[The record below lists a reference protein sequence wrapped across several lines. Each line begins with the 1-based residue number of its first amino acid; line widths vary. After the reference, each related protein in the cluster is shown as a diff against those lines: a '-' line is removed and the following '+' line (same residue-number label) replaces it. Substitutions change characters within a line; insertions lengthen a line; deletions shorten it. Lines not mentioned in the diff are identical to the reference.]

1 VTDPAS
7 APDRVAPF
15 RVALVCLG
23 NICRSPIAHVVLE
36 HRLVQAGLDDRVRVT
51 SAGTG
56 GWHTGEPMDRRAA
69 HVLSEAG
76 YDPSRHVAQ
85 RFTIDWYAEN
95 DLILAMDA
103 SNLADISDLAPD
115 VSALQKVQMFRDF
128 DPQATERPNG
138 SLDNEVPDPWFGGP
152 DGFRFVLAMVERT
165 VDALVGELAQRVS

>member
-1 VTDPAS
+1 MTDPV
-7 APDRVAPF
+7 PGPNRVAPF

-36 HRLVQAGLDDRVRVT
+36 HRLAAAGLDDRVRVT

-56 GWHTGEPMDRRAA
+56 AWHTGEPMDQRAA
-69 HVLSEAG
+69 SVLSDAG
-76 YDPSRHVAQ
+76 YDPSHHVAR

-115 VSALQKVQMFRDF
+115 VAALQKVQMFRDF
-128 DPQATERPNG
+128 DPQATERPDG
-138 SLDNEVPDPWFGGP
+138 RRDTEVPDPWFGGP
-152 DGFRFVLAMVERT
+152 DGFRVVLDMVERT
-165 VDALVGELAQRVS
+165 VDSLVGELAQRVS